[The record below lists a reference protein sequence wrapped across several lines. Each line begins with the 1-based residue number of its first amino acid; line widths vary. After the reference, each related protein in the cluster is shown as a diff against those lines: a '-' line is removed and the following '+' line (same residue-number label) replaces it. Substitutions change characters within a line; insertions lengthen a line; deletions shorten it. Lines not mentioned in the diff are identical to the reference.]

1 MLNHKRDPEVITGI
15 MKKMRLDPDSRK
27 KVKEY
32 SLGMRQRLALAQAL
46 MEDPAILILDE
57 PMNGLDKT
65 GVEEVR
71 AMLLE
76 EKSRGKTILLASHN
90 REDIQILCDEVHEM
104 ENGVLH

>member
-1 MLNHKRDPEVITGI
+1 MNSINNQYENQ
-15 MKKMRLDPDSRK
+15 PDMRK